1 MSAKA
6 LTTNSTN
13 NFLVSLCGM
22 TKAIYKQKLKSK
34 WLLLLIVPIA
44 TTLVV
49 SYFTQSDRL
58 PTAYRYSVSRS
69 LPGTDN
75 RRATVLKEINFY
87 RQKVSQNPDS
97 GLNLASLAQA
107 YFQMA
112 KATGESS
119 WYLLAEQAAER
130 SLSNL
135 PFNNQGAVI
144 VLARV
149 AQARHDFTQAIGLSQ
164 EVLKTQPRNQ
174 GALAVLATSKLAMG
188 ELQQAKTA
196 ADTLVN
202 KDPSQGNLS
211 LQALVLTAQG
221 EEQAAIDTFKSA
233 LSMEEAGE
241 TGSSAYTRVLLGQFY
256 YKHGQIEL
264 AENLYKEALRI
275 IPRYPLALLHLAE
288 LKTRQ
293 EDYKAAESFYSQVL
307 RNSQKSVTTYDHAVF
322 RGKARLK
329 QLQGDRQ
336 QAVKLLTEAETLLRQ
351 ENATGHGNGSFGHQ
365 RELARL
371 LLEKNRPQDT
381 AEALSL
387 MQAEVKIRRDAQTLD
402 TFAWALSDSGRIKEA
417 QKVIQEALQLGTKD
431 AAIFYR
437 AAAIEQALGN
447 DRQALIYQK
456 LSQQIDPT
464 FDEQAR
470 RTSGLGLDFEF

>member
-1 MSAKA
+1 
-6 LTTNSTN
+6 
-13 NFLVSLCGM
+13 M
-22 TKAIYKQKLKSK
+22 TKAIYKQKLKPK
-34 WLLLLIVPIA
+34 WLLLLAVPIA
-44 TTLVV
+44 TSLVF
-49 SYFTQSDRL
+49 YFNSQSSRL
-58 PTAYRYSVSRS
+58 PKSYRYSVSRS

-75 RRATVLKEINFY
+75 RRATVLKQISFY
-87 RQKVSQNPDS
+87 QEKVRQNPQS

-119 WYLLAEQAAER
+119 WYLLAEQAGLR

-135 PFNNQGAVI
+135 PFNNQSAVI

-149 AQARHDFTQAIGLSQ
+149 AQARHDFTQAIRLSQ
-164 EVLKTQPRNQ
+164 EVLKIQPRNEN
-174 GALAVLATSKLAMG
+174 ALAVLATSKLAMG
-188 ELQQAKTA
+188 KLQDAKTA

-202 KDPSQGNLS
+202 KDPSQGNLT
-211 LQALVLTAQG
+211 LQALVLTARGQ
-221 EEQAAIDTFKSA
+221 EQAAIDTFKSA

-241 TGSSAYTRVLLGQFY
+241 TGTSAYTRVLLGQFH
-256 YKHGQIEL
+256 YKHGQLEL

-293 EDYKAAESFYSQVL
+293 GDYKTAESLYAQVL
-307 RNSQKSVTTYDHAVF
+307 PNSQKSSTTYDHAVF
-322 RGKARLK
+322 RGKAKLK
-329 QLQGDRQ
+329 QLQGEQQ

-351 ENATGHGNGSFGHQ
+351 ENASGHGNGSFGHQ
-365 RELARL
+365 RELAWL

-402 TFAWALSDSGRIKEA
+402 TLAWALSTSGRIKEA
-417 QKVIQEALQLGTKD
+417 QQVIQEALQLGTKD

-437 AAAIEQALGN
+437 AATIEKALGN
-447 DRQALIYQK
+447 DRQALTYQK

-464 FDEQAR
+464 FDEAR
-470 RTSGLGLDFEF
+470 RTSGLGLENFEF

>member
-1 MSAKA
+1 
-6 LTTNSTN
+6 
-13 NFLVSLCGM
+13 M
-22 TKAIYKQKLKSK
+22 TEAIYKHKLKPK
-34 WLLLLIVPIA
+34 WLLLLAVPIA

-49 SYFTQSDRL
+49 SYLYSQSSQL
-58 PTAYRYSVSRS
+58 PAPYRYSLSRS

-75 RRATVLKEINFY
+75 RRATILQEITLY
-87 RQKVSQNPDS
+87 QEKVRQNPES

-107 YFQMA
+107 YFNMA

-119 WYLLAEQAAER
+119 WYLLAEQAAKR

-135 PFNNQGAVI
+135 PFNNQSAVI

-149 AQARHDFTQAIGLSQ
+149 AQARHDFSEAIQLSEQ
-164 EVLKTQPRNQ
+164 VLKIQPRNQ
-174 GALAVLATSKLAMG
+174 GALAILVTSKLAMG
-188 ELQQAKTA
+188 KLQEAKTA

-202 KDPSQGNLS
+202 KLPTQGNLT

-221 EEQAAIDTFKSA
+221 QEQAAIDTFKFA

-241 TGSSAYTRVLLGQFY
+241 TGSSTYTRVLLGQFY
-256 YKHGQIEL
+256 YKHGQLEL
-264 AENLYKEALRI
+264 AENLYKEALLI

-293 EDYKAAESFYSQVL
+293 GDYKAAENLYAQVL
-307 RNSQKSVTTYDHAVF
+307 PNSEKSSTIYDHAVF
-322 RGKARLK
+322 RGKARVK
-329 QLQGDRQ
+329 QLQGEQQ

-351 ENATGHGNGSFGHQ
+351 QNATAHGNGSFGHR

-371 LLEKNRPQDT
+371 LLEKNRLQDT

-387 MQAEVKIRRDAQTLD
+387 MQAEIKIRRDAQTLD
-402 TFAWALSDSGRIKEA
+402 TLAWALSDSGRMKEA
-417 QKVIQEALQLGTKD
+417 EQAIQEALQLGTKD

-437 AAAIEQALGN
+437 AARIEKALGN
-447 DRQALIYQK
+447 NQQALTYQK

-464 FDEQAR
+464 FDKQAR
-470 RTSGLGLDFEF
+470 YSSGLGLENFGF

>member
-1 MSAKA
+1 
-6 LTTNSTN
+6 
-13 NFLVSLCGM
+13 M
-22 TKAIYKQKLKSK
+22 TKAIYKHKLKSK
-34 WLLLLIVPIA
+34 WLLLLAVPIA
-44 TTLVV
+44 TILIV
-49 SYFTQSDRL
+49 SYFNSQSSRL
-58 PTAYRYSVSRS
+58 PTPYRYSVSRS

-87 RQKVSQNPDS
+87 REKVSQNPES

-107 YFQMA
+107 YLQMA

-119 WYLLAEQAAER
+119 WYLLAEQAAKR
-130 SLSNL
+130 SVSNL

-149 AQARHDFTQAIGLSQ
+149 AQARHDFTEAIRLSQ
-164 EVLKTQPRNQ
+164 EVLKVQPSNQ
-174 GALAVLATSKLAMG
+174 NALAIMATSKLAMG
-188 ELQQAKTA
+188 KLQQAKTA

-202 KDPSQGNLS
+202 KNPTQANLT
-211 LQALVLTAQG
+211 LQALVQTAQG
-221 EEQAAIDTFKSA
+221 QEAAIDTFKSA

-241 TGSSAYTRVLLGQFY
+241 TGTSAYTRVLLGQFH
-256 YKHGQIEL
+256 YKHGELEL
-264 AENLYKEALRI
+264 AEGLYEEALRI

-293 EDYKAAESFYSQVL
+293 GDYKTAESLYAQVL
-307 RNSQKSVTTYDHAVF
+307 PNSQKSSTTYDHAVF

-387 MQAEVKIRRDAQTLD
+387 MQAEIKIRRDAQTLD
-402 TFAWALSDSGRIKEA
+402 TLAWALSDSGRFKEA
-417 QKVIQEALQLGTKD
+417 QQIIQEALQIGTKD

-437 AAAIEQALGN
+437 AATIEKALGN
-447 DRQALIYQK
+447 DRQALTYQK

-464 FDEQAR
+464 FDKQAR
-470 RTSGLGLDFEF
+470 RTSGLGLENFEF